1 MCRRLLLRVFPFCLG
16 LLLAF
21 PGGAGVHQSWG
32 QVKVIASP
40 KPGPIVEAKIGG
52 ERGAENSLPVVEGKI
67 GEKPR
72 AGNSLPLDP
81 FYLIEEEGPRV
92 RVLRVAL
99 ALEFAQAELTK
110 VLDPQAP
117 RLREIVYDFL
127 VSEEHDPGLAG
138 KGEQKILAGLVNRY
152 LGQEAVTAVKVDQS
166 YLLLP

>member
-1 MCRRLLLRVFPFCLG
+1 MCRRLLLRVFPFCLV
-16 LLLAF
+16 LAF
-21 PGGAGVHQSWG
+21 SWGAGVHQSWG
-32 QVKVIASP
+32 QIKEIAPP
-40 KPGPIVEAKIGG
+40 KPGPILEAKIG
-52 ERGAENSLPVVEGKI
+52 EKRGAEKALPVVEGKI
-67 GEKPR
+67 AEKARPE
-72 AGNSLPLDP
+72 NSLPLDP

-99 ALEFAQAELTK
+99 ALEFAQPEMK
-110 VLDPQAP
+110 GVFDPQAP

-127 VSEEHDPGLAG
+127 ASKEHDPGLAG

>member
-1 MCRRLLLRVFPFCLG
+1 MCRRLLLRVFPCCLV
-16 LLLAF
+16 LAF
-21 PGGAGVHQSWG
+21 SWGAGVQQSWG
-32 QVKVIASP
+32 QIKQIAP
-40 KPGPIVEAKIGG
+40 PQPGPIVEAKIGEKPG
-52 ERGAENSLPVVEGKI
+52 TEDSLPVVQGKI
-67 GEKPR
+67 VDKTG

-99 ALEFAQAELTK
+99 ALEFAQPEVK
-110 VLDPQAP
+110 GVVDPQAP

-127 VSEEHDPGLAG
+127 VSKEHDPGLEG
-138 KGEQKILAGLVNRY
+138 NGEQKILAGLVNRY